1 MTYTEKNKAMSR
13 IENIAQRVYRDHK
26 NALFMLVNDLEEFF
40 EINTAGNDVNR
51 MTSEEFDAYIKNI
64 LEGDD

>member
-1 MTYTEKNKAMSR
+1 MAYTERDKAMSR

-40 EINTAGNDVNR
+40 EINNTGNDASR
-51 MTSEEFDAYIKNI
+51 MTSDEFDTYIKNI

>member
-1 MTYTEKNKAMSR
+1 MPYSERDKAISR

-40 EINTAGNDVNR
+40 EINTGNDASR
-51 MTSEEFDAYIKNI
+51 MTSDEFDAYIKNI
-64 LEGDD
+64 LEEN